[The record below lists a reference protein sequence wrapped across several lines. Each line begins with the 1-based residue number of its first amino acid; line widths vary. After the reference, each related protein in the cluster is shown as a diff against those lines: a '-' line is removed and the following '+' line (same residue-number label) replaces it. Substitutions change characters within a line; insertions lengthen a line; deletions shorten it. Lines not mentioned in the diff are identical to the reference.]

1 MVKITFSDWKI
12 LKKKFLPSVY
22 SFSEKHWWIWSSKI
36 RKEKKKANKNDARR
50 KEGKKEEKWAMLVIF
65 CCAILPKK
73 LLCGQEF
80 KKDPARMALFSSMI
94 SEILAGMTQAMGS
107 NPDGQRLNL
116 HLSSTWG
123 SLPTQSYLYYFAANK

>member
-12 LKKKFLPSVY
+12 LKKKFLT
-22 SFSEKHWWIWSSKI
+22 FCIFFL
-36 RKEKKKANKNDARR
+36 RKTLMDMILQNKKGKKKANKNDARR

-94 SEILAGMTQAMGS
+94 SEVLAGMTQAMGS